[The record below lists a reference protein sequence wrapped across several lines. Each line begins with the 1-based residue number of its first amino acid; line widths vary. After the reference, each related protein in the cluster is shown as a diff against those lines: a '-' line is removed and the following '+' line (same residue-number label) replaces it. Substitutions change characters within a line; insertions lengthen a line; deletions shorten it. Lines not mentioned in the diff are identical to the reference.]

1 MKNKFKKKRNFRKKR
16 NSNQLKFAQPKIST
30 LNFLKRMKYIKI
42 LKFFSFNRKDEIQQK
57 NNKKMAEKGNKLRN
71 NEVN

>member
-42 LKFFSFNRKDEIQQK
+42 LKFFSFNRKDEI
-57 NNKKMAEKGNKLRN
+57 
-71 NEVN
+71 